1 MNEYVDMLLEG
12 SHRKTTDELHAFT
25 RASRRRLRLR
35 NEVNARRKRIAE
47 SISGHF
53 RKKPYLEDL

>member
-12 SHRKTTDELHAFT
+12 SHRKTTDEHHAY
-25 RASRRRLRLR
+25 AKAGRRRLRLR
-35 NEVNARRKRIAE
+35 NAVDARRKRIAE

-53 RKKPYLEDL
+53 GGKPYLEDL